1 MAQQSPPQVPLA
13 PAHIDMQGT
22 ASAVVLRDVHCALL
36 KGALGR
42 GFNRTG
48 APRPQAAQLQG
59 DGKDEARDWT
69 LHVSSALLGS
79 TEPLDAA
86 AKVIAITLCL
96 SRSNCTLLPAWAS
109 AAR

>member
-13 PAHIDMQGT
+13 PAHIDMQGM

-42 GFNRTG
+42 GFNTTG

-59 DGKDEARDWT
+59 DGKDDAKDWT

-86 AKVIAITLCL
+86 AKVTAVKCRPF
-96 SRSNCTLLPAWAS
+96 RSNSTLLPAWAS
-109 AAR
+109 VAR

>member
-1 MAQQSPPQVPLA
+1 MAQQPPPQVPLA
-13 PAHIDMQGT
+13 PAHIDMQGI

-42 GFNRTG
+42 GFNTMG
-48 APRPQAAQLQG
+48 APRPQAARLQG
-59 DGKDEARDWT
+59 DGKDDAKDWM

-86 AKVIAITLCL
+86 AKVIAITC
-96 SRSNCTLLPAWAS
+96 CPIQI
-109 AAR
+109 